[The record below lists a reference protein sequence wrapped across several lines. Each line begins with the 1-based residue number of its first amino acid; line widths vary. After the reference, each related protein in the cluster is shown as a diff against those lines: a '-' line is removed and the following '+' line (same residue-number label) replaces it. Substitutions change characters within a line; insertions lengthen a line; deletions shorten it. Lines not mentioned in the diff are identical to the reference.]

1 MLLPQTKERE
11 YRFKLAL
18 RIGLPIFGLILALIS
33 HTFIT
38 TYSSLQLTFYIE
50 STILLL
56 VSIYF
61 IFYLIYHGFSVNIT
75 DRVTNTFSRE
85 YLYQYLNKEI
95 KKEKK
100 YTLMLLSVDNLYDI
114 NNLYGMQNGD
124 KVLFEVVRWVSDF
137 LEAKG
142 IHKFPIGH
150 MKSGDFLIGFKGIDT
165 KYKTIMELMH
175 LKMDDFKVDDMEVK
189 VSLTIT
195 DTSYSHEL
203 EYLIENLFDLQ
214 KEKNKKQINPNEL
227 ESLVVNAI
235 KDKSFILNT
244 QPVFDTTDKS
254 VIRECFIKLKTK
266 DAKLLYPKSYM
277 KIVKKLGLSVEYD
290 LMILEEILKK
300 SNDFCG
306 DEVLAISISPASLR
320 GASFLSCIREIFNH
334 QKIMFILSE
343 VEYYPNITRY
353 NYILNSLRDMGILIA
368 IDRLG
373 ALNTSFLY
381 LRDLDIDAIRFDSF
395 YTKDATKY
403 KSIVL
408 GYNAMAHLKGVKTW
422 VKMIEDEKTKNLIK
436 NIGIDY
442 IQGKYLAPLE

>member
-38 TYSSLQLTFYIE
+38 TYSNLQLTFYIE

-75 DRVTNTFSRE
+75 DGVTNTFSRE
-85 YLYQYLNKEI
+85 YLYKYLNKEI

-100 YTLMLLSVDNLYDI
+100 YTLMLLSVDNLYNI

-124 KVLFEVVRWVSDF
+124 KVLFEVVHWVSDF
-137 LEAKG
+137 LEDKG

-150 MKSGDFLIGFKGIDT
+150 MKSGDFLLGFRGIDA

-189 VSLTIT
+189 ISLTIT

-214 KEKNKKQINPNEL
+214 KEKNKKQLNPNEL

-235 KDKSFILNT
+235 KDKSFILTT
-244 QPVFDTTDKS
+244 QSIFDDTDKS
-254 VIRECFIKLKTK
+254 VMRECFIKLKTQ
-266 DAKLLYPKSYM
+266 DAKLLYPKAYM

-290 LMILEEILKK
+290 LMVLEEILKK
-300 SNDFCG
+300 SNDSNS
-306 DEVLAISISPASLR
+306 DEILAISISPASLR
-320 GASFLSCIREIFNH
+320 SSSFLSRIKDIFNH

-343 VEYYPNITRY
+343 VEYYPNINRY
-353 NYILNSLRDMGILIA
+353 NSILNSLRDIGILIA
-368 IDRLG
+368 VDRLG

-381 LRDLDIDAIRFDSF
+381 LRDLDIDVIRFDSF
-395 YTKDATKY
+395 YTKEILKHE
-403 KSIVL
+403 SIVL
-408 GYNAMAHLKGVKTW
+408 GYNTMAHLKGIKTW
-422 VKMIEDEKTKNLIK
+422 VKIIEDEKTKNLIK